1 MAITYIQTPQ
11 LWTPINND
19 MIYYVQTNSAI
30 SFLYLEIHVQSTMV
44 GRVKLAVNDE
54 GFAYCDIKQ
63 FLYSFIKNE
72 QMFFEFDVFW
82 NALIDLDYYVNYQV
96 KCFETIAGT
105 AYNDSVKYA
114 FNGQVSFVDFVE
126 FNQPQFTTTD
136 SDTKF
141 LTNSPRILTSDYNR
155 TNFLSYINGTEPA
168 TKVLVKLYESN
179 ASIPTAVYEFA
190 IPDLSALAG
199 IIAISK
205 EAFGSEFVYWEDVSE
220 AWETVASTWEGIG
233 GYLIN
238 PYVTGIEI
246 TLIDD
251 LDVEVSET
259 FRFNF
264 DDYCSKYEKT
274 NVYWQNSLGGFD
286 SYTFNLVKRNRYDID
301 RKNIQSYPYNFN
313 ETGYSQH
320 TNNVFNL
327 SNQNYFSNYTEGVI
341 LNSRLLTDE
350 EHEWFFELIKAHSI
364 YVEQKINNVTYYV
377 PATIKAT
384 TYEPKQHKVDG
395 LQNVQI
401 ELQYSYDNIK
411 ITK

>member
-1 MAITYIQTPQ
+1 MAISYIQTPQ

-96 KCFETIAGT
+96 KCFETVGGT

-126 FNQPQFTTTD
+126 YSQPQYTTND

-251 LDVEVSET
+251 LDIEVSET

-301 RKNIQSYPYNFN
+301 RKNIQSYPYNFG
-313 ETGYSQH
+313 EAGYSQH

-341 LNSRLLTDE
+341 LNSRLLTDV

>member
-1 MAITYIQTPQ
+1 MAISYIQTPQ

-19 MIYYVQTNSAI
+19 MIYYVQTNSVI
-30 SFLYLEIHVQSTMV
+30 SVLYLEIHVQSTMI
-44 GRVKLAVNDE
+44 GRVKLVVNDE
-54 GFAYCDIKQ
+54 GFAYCDVKQ

-72 QMFFEFDVFW
+72 QMFFEYDVFW
-82 NALIDLDYYVNYQV
+82 NALNDLSYYVNYQI
-96 KCFETIAGT
+96 KCFETIGGT

-126 FNQPQFTTTD
+126 YNQPEFTTTD
-136 SDTKF
+136 LDTKF
-141 LTNSPRILTSDYNR
+141 LTSSPRILTSDYDR

-190 IPDLSALAG
+190 IPDLTALAG

-205 EAFGSEFVYWEDVSE
+205 EAFGSDFIYWEDVSE
-220 AWETVASTWEGIG
+220 AWETVASTWETLG

-238 PYVTGIEI
+238 PYVTAIEI

-251 LDVEVSET
+251 EGTEVSET
-259 FRFNF
+259 FRFNY
-264 DDYCSKYEKT
+264 DSYCSKYEKT

-286 SYTFNLVKRNRYDID
+286 SYTFNLVKRNRYDIE
-301 RKNIQSYPYNFN
+301 RKNIQSYPYNFTN
-313 ETGYSQH
+313 VGYSQH

-341 LNSRLLTDE
+341 LNSRLLSDE

-377 PATIKAT
+377 PATIKDT
-384 TYEPKQHKVDG
+384 TYQPKQHKVDG

>member
-1 MAITYIQTPQ
+1 MAISYIQTPQ
-11 LWTPINND
+11 LWTPLNND
-19 MIYYVQTNSAI
+19 MIYYVQTNSAV
-30 SFLYLEIHVQSTMV
+30 SFIYLEIYVQSSMI
-44 GRVKLAVNDE
+44 GRIKLAVNDE

-63 FLYSFIKNE
+63 FLFSFIKNE
-72 QMFFEFDVFW
+72 QMFFEYDVFW
-82 NALIDLDYYVNYQV
+82 KALNDLDYYVNYQV
-96 KCFETIAGT
+96 KCLETIGGT
-105 AYNDSVKYA
+105 EYNDSVKYA

-126 FNQPQFTTTD
+126 WNQEQFTTTN
-136 SDTKF
+136 SSTQF
-141 LTNSPRILTSDYNR
+141 LTNSPRILTSDYDR
-155 TNFLSYINGTEPA
+155 TNFLSYINGNIPA
-168 TKVLVKLYESN
+168 TKILVKFYESN
-179 ASIPTAVYEFA
+179 PTIPTEVYEFA

-199 IIAISK
+199 IIAISR
-205 EAFGSEFVYWEDVSE
+205 ESFGADFVYWEDVSE
-220 AWETVASTWEGIG
+220 AWETVATAWEEMG

-238 PYVTGIEI
+238 PLVKGIEI

-251 LDVEVSET
+251 EGTEVSET
-259 FRFNF
+259 FRFNY

-301 RKNIQSYPYNFN
+301 RKSIHSYPYVFT

-320 TNNVFNL
+320 TNNMFNL
-327 SNQNYFSNYTEGVI
+327 SNQNYFSNYTEGLI

-364 YVEQKINNVTYYV
+364 YVERKINNVTYRI
-377 PATIKAT
+377 PTTIKAT
-384 TYEPKQHKVDG
+384 SYEPKLHKVDG